1 MSKLKSVYLLFV
13 YLLLSLIIIYD
24 GLSSGSSTEY
34 IIKSILVV
42 LGVWLT
48 PSFIVIYYSNKWL
61 SACIDRK
68 IAEDLAVI
76 LGMLMLLLTDAVV
89 YYLSLTIGPIFL
101 VKQGESLFEYMKPLF
116 FVGGGV
122 ILVGIADI
130 IYVWW
135 KRQKGVEDE
144 RRR

>member
-48 PSFIVIYYSNKWL
+48 PSFIVIHYSNKWL
-61 SACIDRK
+61 STRIDRK
-68 IAEDLAVI
+68 IAEDIAMI
-76 LGMLMLLLTDAVV
+76 LGLLMLLFTNAVV
-89 YYLSLTIGPIFL
+89 YYLSLIIGPIFL
-101 VKQGESLFEYMKPLF
+101 MKRGESLFEYMMPLF
-116 FVGGGV
+116 FVSGGV

-135 KRQKGVEDE
+135 KRQNGVEDE